1 MSKLDELIK
10 SVPVLRSWE
19 SKTPIVFDGE
29 KDCLTVAEFHKL
41 MAEKA
46 HPRDM
51 TATCPQCGKI
61 AFQKYDAEQI
71 VPEPGTGDD
80 DTAQL
85 GAALQYTCAACQQTY
100 SRSWV
105 AGAWQEDDLLRV
117 IDRRSL

>member
-1 MSKLDELIK
+1 MSKLEDLIK
-10 SVPVLRSWE
+10 SVPVLQAWE
-19 SKTPIVFDGE
+19 RKTPIVFDGE
-29 KDCLTVAEFHKL
+29 SDCLTVAEFHEL
-41 MAEKA
+41 LADKA

-85 GAALQYTCAACQQTY
+85 GAALQYHCGACGSTY
-100 SRSWV
+100 SRAWV
-105 AGAWQEDDLLRV
+105 AGLGLRKTCFG
-117 IDRRSL
+117 